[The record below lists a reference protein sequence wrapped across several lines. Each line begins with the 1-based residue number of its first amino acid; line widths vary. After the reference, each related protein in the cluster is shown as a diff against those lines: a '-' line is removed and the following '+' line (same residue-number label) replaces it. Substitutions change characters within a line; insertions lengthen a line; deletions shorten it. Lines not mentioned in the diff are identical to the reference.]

1 MKDYKALKTASK
13 TSVSKTNEGVY
24 FLTTKNYDRKSGD
37 ALNDSVEQVRIDDI
51 NIRISNL
58 STLISESTAEKA
70 DFEQL
75 KTDLEAL

>member
-37 ALNDSVEQVRIDDI
+37 ELNE
-51 NIRISNL
+51 
-58 STLISESTAEKA
+58 
-70 DFEQL
+70 
-75 KTDLEAL
+75 

>member
-13 TSVSKTNEGVY
+13 TSVSKTNEGIY

-37 ALNDSVEQVRIDDI
+37 VLSDSVEQVRIDDLDR
-51 NIRISNL
+51 RIS
-58 STLISESTAEKA
+58 LISAVITNLTSEKA